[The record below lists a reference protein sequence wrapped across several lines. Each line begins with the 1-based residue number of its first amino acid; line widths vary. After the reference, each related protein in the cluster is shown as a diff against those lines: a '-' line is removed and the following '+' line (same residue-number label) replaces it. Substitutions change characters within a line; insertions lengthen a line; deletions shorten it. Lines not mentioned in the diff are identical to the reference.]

1 MHYWPYILVFVMTS
15 IGVLGD
21 SLLKRAGEGATYIS
35 WSWFIPGFIV
45 YALTAFGW
53 FYILKEM
60 KMVDMGIAYAL
71 SNVILLVLVGV
82 FVFGERLNTIE
93 IVGLAMAVTSII
105 LLARFA

>member
-1 MHYWPYILVFVMTS
+1 MNYWPYLLVFLMTAV
-15 IGVLGD
+15 GVLGD

-35 WSWFIPGFIV
+35 WSWFIPGFVV

-60 KMVDMGIAYAL
+60 KLVDLGVAYAL
-71 SNVILLVLVGV
+71 SNVVLLVIVGV
-82 FVFGERLNTIE
+82 VVFGERLNMYE
-93 IVGLAMAVTSII
+93 IIGFAMAVTSIV

>member
-1 MHYWPYILVFVMTS
+1 MYYWSYIFVFVMTS
-15 IGVLGD
+15 VGVLGD

-35 WSWFIPGFIV
+35 WAWFVPGFVV

-60 KMVDMGIAYAL
+60 KLTDMGVAYAL

-82 FVFGERLNTIE
+82 FVFGERLNTYE
-93 IVGLAMAVTSII
+93 IIGLGMAVMSII